1 MEKVRLHP
9 LEEPDRLNVQVP
21 WPHLEPIALSE
32 HAVSEPQPPKYEQPG
47 LFDS

>member
-1 MEKVRLHP
+1 MEKVRRRP
-9 LEEPDRLNVQVP
+9 LEEPDRLDVQVP
-21 WPHLEPIALSE
+21 RLHLDPIPFSE